1 MFLFSHHSIFACN
14 DTQYYLIKYI
24 YMYRLAVCNCLSFT
38 LRSGDLPSPLMAIF
52 TNSLDPEQ
60 ARQAWSGS
68 KLLDILIMILK
79 DFF

>member
-1 MFLFSHHSIFACN
+1 
-14 DTQYYLIKYI
+14 
-24 YMYRLAVCNCLSFT
+24 
-38 LRSGDLPSPLMAIF
+38 MAIF

-79 DFF
+79 DFFWKFNFEETADIKKSRKISQHT